1 MALLVFIHIYE
12 YTVKFKK
19 MDESLVNRVR
29 EAVKKALLA
38 PTPKG
43 QFLQNTNVKPEV
55 VAEKAKDK
63 EGLMYAIAT
72 NIAKYGKPQT
82 PKGAKPAHL
91 TKGQMIKKEKAVMGL
106 KKSLEENKEHYMFFQ
121 NLKTIK
127 QMVDKMLALDAN
139 AVDNILTNGHDWAAD
154 HIATSKDDVEE
165 VHNFLMSH
173 KSPIEIDEK
182 ELSPKQQKIAKM
194 APPADKITG
203 ADFAALRANKK

>member
-1 MALLVFIHIYE
+1 MNQDLTNKI
-12 YTVKFKK
+12 K
-19 MDESLVNRVR
+19 
-29 EAVKKALLA
+29 EAVKKALM
-38 PTPKG
+38 TPKG
-43 QFLQNTNVKPEV
+43 QFMKNADVKPEV

-91 TKGQMIKKEKAVMGL
+91 TKGQMAKKEKAVMGL

-121 NLKTIK
+121 NLKNIK
-127 QMVDKMLALDAN
+127 QMTEDMLKLDPMTVDS
-139 AVDNILTNGHDWAAD
+139 ILTNGHDWAAD

-165 VHNFLMSH
+165 VHNFLMSKESH
-173 KSPIEIDEK
+173 TEIDEK
-182 ELSPKQQKIAKM
+182 KLSPAQQKIAKA

-203 ADFAALRANKK
+203 ADFASLRASKK

>member
-1 MALLVFIHIYE
+1 MNQSSIDRI
-12 YTVKFKK
+12 K
-19 MDESLVNRVR
+19 
-29 EAVKKALLA
+29 EAVKKALLS

-43 QFLQNTNVKPEV
+43 QFLQNSDVKPEV

-82 PKGAKPAHL
+82 PKGAKPTHL
-91 TKGQMIKKEKAVMGL
+91 TKGQMAKKEKAVMGL

-127 QMVDKMLALDAN
+127 QMVDKMLTLDAN
-139 AVDNILTNGHDWAAD
+139 TVDSILTNGHDWAAD

-173 KSPIEIDEK
+173 KSPTDLDEK